1 MPITEA
7 QAWIWISSNWPSVA
21 AGLSAGITYV
31 AVYLRLVAHLSRL
44 EKVEKELLRSN
55 REVMQLRIRVVRL
68 TVSHCQRHPEDLER
82 LMRIDEG
89 QDEEDK

>member
-7 QAWIWISSNWPSVA
+7 QAWIWISSNWPSVVI
-21 AGLSAGITYV
+21 GLSVAITYV
-31 AVYLRLVAHLSRL
+31 AAYSRLVAYLGRL

-55 REVMQLRIRVVRL
+55 REVMQLRIRVAKL
-68 TVSHCQRHPEDLER
+68 TVNHCQRHPEDLER
-82 LMRIDEG
+82 LMHIDEG